1 MASISQLSP
10 STTTPEYVTFRE
22 CYPRIINYMSE
33 HLGQVCDKL
42 FSKGYIS
49 PEVRNQARNASTT
62 KGEKAQLLADTLIDR
77 IEQNPSVFHGFIKII
92 SEDGPWANDLVKTL
106 KDYHEVEQER
116 QEQTQ
121 CVGVWPRDKEQ
132 EQIKRVG
139 VPPSDKEQEQIKR
152 VGVTPR
158 DKEKEQTE
166 DVRVPP
172 KDQEQEQTEHAGVTA
187 RVEKQEQTQ

>member
-22 CYPRIINYMSE
+22 CYPGIINYMSE

-49 PEVRNQARNASTT
+49 PEVRNQARNTAIT
-62 KGEKAQLLADTLIDR
+62 KGERAQLLADTLIDR

-106 KDYHEVEQER
+106 KDYHEAERER
-116 QEQTQ
+116 QEQI
-121 CVGVWPRDKEQ
+121 EHAEALQ
-132 EQIKRVG
+132 E
-139 VPPSDKEQEQIKR
+139 D
-152 VGVTPR
+152 
-158 DKEKEQTE
+158 EK
-166 DVRVPP
+166 
-172 KDQEQEQTEHAGVTA
+172 QEQTEHVGVPPRDEEHYSSDDSFHSATESDQSSLEIKFPYLD
-187 RVEKQEQTQ
+187 VSSLSE